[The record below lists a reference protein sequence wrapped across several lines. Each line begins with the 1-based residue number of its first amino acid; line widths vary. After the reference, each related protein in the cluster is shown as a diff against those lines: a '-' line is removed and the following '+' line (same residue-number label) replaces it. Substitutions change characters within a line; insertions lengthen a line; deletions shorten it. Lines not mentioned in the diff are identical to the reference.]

1 MRHIKKSWSYS
12 MSNVISASHLT
23 LAYDNGTKEIIKDAT
38 FSIKKGEF
46 VFITGPSGSGKST
59 LLKALYGQIK
69 ASEGN
74 LVIGGLDLATARKS
88 KLQELRTH
96 MGIIFQDYKLV
107 NEWTVAKNVVL
118 PLMIAGYSVDVQ
130 NTQAQRLL
138 KHVKLSEHAEKY
150 PLELSGGEQQRVG
163 VARALAKNPVVILA
177 DEPTGNLDDYS
188 SNVIWDLM
196 ENACQQLDTTVLVV
210 THKIP
215 SIFSLPYRHFIIEN
229 KGVYEVH

>member
-1 MRHIKKSWSYS
+1 
-12 MSNVISASHLT
+12 MSNVINASNIT
-23 LAYDNGTKEIIKDAT
+23 LAYDNGLKDIIKDASFT
-38 FSIKKGEF
+38 IRKGEF

-59 LLKALYGQIK
+59 LLKSLYGQLK
-69 ASEGN
+69 PSEGTLMVGGID
-74 LVIGGLDLATARKS
+74 LVNVKPA

-96 MGIIFQDYKLV
+96 MGIIFQDYKLI

-118 PLMIAGYSVDVQ
+118 PLMIAGYSLDIQ
-130 NTQAQRLL
+130 NTQSQRLL

-188 SNVIWDLM
+188 SNVIWDLL
-196 ENACQQLDTTVLVV
+196 ENACQQLETTVLVV

-215 SIFSLPYRHFIIEN
+215 QVFSLPYRHFIIEG

>member
-1 MRHIKKSWSYS
+1 
-12 MSNVISASHLT
+12 MSNVISAKNLT
-23 LAYDNGTKEIIKDAT
+23 LAYDNGRNEVIKNAS
-38 FSIKKGEF
+38 FNIGKGDF

-59 LLKALYGQIK
+59 LLKALYGQIRPK
-69 ASEGN
+69 EGN
-74 LVIGGLDLATARKS
+74 LIVGGVDLAHVRQK

-96 MGIIFQDYKLV
+96 MGIIFQDYKLI

-118 PLMIAGYSVDVQ
+118 PLMIAGYSIDVQ
-130 NTQAQRLL
+130 NTQAHRLL
-138 KHVKLSEHAEKY
+138 KHVKLAEHADKY

-215 SIFSLPYRHFIIEN
+215 TIFSLPYRHFIIES

>member
-1 MRHIKKSWSYS
+1 
-12 MSNVISASHLT
+12 MSNVISAKNLT
-23 LAYDNGTKEIIKDAT
+23 LAYDNGRKEIIKKAS
-38 FSIKKGEF
+38 FNIRKGDF

-69 ASEGN
+69 PKSGDLVVGGVN
-74 LVIGGLDLATARKS
+74 LARVS
-88 KLQELRTH
+88 PRKLQELRTH
-96 MGIIFQDYKLV
+96 MGIIFQDYKLI
-107 NEWTVAKNVVL
+107 NEWSVAKNVVL
-118 PLMIAGYSVDVQ
+118 PLMIAGYSLDVQ
-130 NTQAQRLL
+130 EVQAHRLL
-138 KHVKLSEHAEKY
+138 KHVKLAEHAEKF

-177 DEPTGNLDDYS
+177 DEPTGNLDEYS

-196 ENACQQLDTTVLVV
+196 ENACQQLETTVLVV

-215 SIFSLPYRHFIIEN
+215 TIFSLPYRHFIIES

>member
-1 MRHIKKSWSYS
+1 
-12 MSNVISASHLT
+12 MSNVISAKNLT
-23 LAYDNGTKEIIKDAT
+23 LAYDNGRKEIIKDVS
-38 FSIKKGEF
+38 FNIRKGDF

-69 ASEGN
+69 PKEGN
-74 LVIGGLDLATARKS
+74 LVVGGIDLARVRPK

-96 MGIIFQDYKLV
+96 MGIIFQDYKLI

-118 PLMIAGYSVDVQ
+118 PLMIAGYSLDVQ
-130 NTQAQRLL
+130 NTQAHRLL
-138 KHVKLSEHAEKY
+138 KHVKLSEHADKY
-150 PLELSGGEQQRVG
+150 PMELSGGEQQRVG

-177 DEPTGNLDDYS
+177 DEPTGNLDEYS

-196 ENACQQLDTTVLVV
+196 ENACQQLETTVLVV

-215 SIFSLPYRHFIIEN
+215 TIFSLPYRHFIIES

>member
-1 MRHIKKSWSYS
+1 
-12 MSNVISASHLT
+12 MSNVISAQNLT
-23 LAYDNGTKEIIKDAT
+23 LAYDNGRKEIIQNAS
-38 FSIKKGEF
+38 FNIRKGDF

-59 LLKALYGQIK
+59 LLKALYGQLK
-69 ASEGN
+69 PKSGN
-74 LVIGGLDLATARKS
+74 LVIGGIDLAHVKPK

-96 MGIIFQDYKLV
+96 LGIIFQDYKLI

-118 PLMIAGYSVDVQ
+118 PLMIAGYSMDVQ
-130 NTQAQRLL
+130 NTQAHRLL
-138 KHVKLSEHAEKY
+138 KHVKLAEHADKY

-163 VARALAKNPVVILA
+163 VARALSKNPVVILA
-177 DEPTGNLDDYS
+177 DEPTGNLDEYS

-196 ENACQQLDTTVLVV
+196 ENACQQLETTVLVV

-215 SIFSLPYRHFIIEN
+215 TIFSLPYRHFIIES

>member
-1 MRHIKKSWSYS
+1 
-12 MSNVISASHLT
+12 MSNVIHASHLT
-23 LAYDNGTKEIIKDAT
+23 LTYGNAGKEIIKDVN

-59 LLKALYGQIK
+59 LLKALYGK
-69 ASEGN
+69 LKLSEGN
-74 LVIGGLDLATARKS
+74 LVVGGLDMSNIRPS

-107 NEWTVAKNVVL
+107 NEWTVKKNVVL
-118 PLMIAGYSVDVQ
+118 PLMIAGYTTEIQD
-130 NTQAQRLL
+130 TQARRLL
-138 KHVKLSEHAEKY
+138 KHVKLAEHADKY

-163 VARALAKNPVVILA
+163 VARALAKNPVLILA

-215 SIFSLPYRHFIIEN
+215 TIFSLPYRHFIIES

>member
-1 MRHIKKSWSYS
+1 
-12 MSNVISASHLT
+12 MSNVIQASQLT
-23 LAYDNGTKEIIKDAT
+23 LAYDNGTKEIIKDAN
-38 FSIKKGEF
+38 FNIKKGEF

-59 LLKALYGQIK
+59 LLKSLYGQLRP
-69 ASEGN
+69 SEGSLVVGGNN
-74 LVIGGLDLATARKS
+74 LSNISRG

-107 NEWTVAKNVVL
+107 NEWTVSKNVVL
-118 PLMIAGYSVDVQ
+118 PLMIAGYSSEIQ
-130 NTQAQRLL
+130 ETQARRLL
-138 KHVKLSEHAEKY
+138 KHVKLSEHGDKY

-163 VARALAKNPVVILA
+163 VARALSKNPVVILA

-196 ENACQQLDTTVLVV
+196 ENACQQLETTVLVV

-215 SIFSLPYRHFIIEN
+215 TIFSLPYRHFIIES

>member
-1 MRHIKKSWSYS
+1 

-23 LAYDNGTKEIIKDAT
+23 LAYDNGKKEIIKDAN
-38 FSIKKGEF
+38 FNIKKGEF

-59 LLKALYGQIK
+59 LLKALYGQLK
-69 ASEGN
+69 PSEGS
-74 LVIGGLDLATARKS
+74 LVVGGLDLVRARKG

-107 NEWTVAKNVVL
+107 NEWTVSKNVVL
-118 PLMIAGYSVDVQ
+118 PLMIAGYSTQVQ
-130 NTQAQRLL
+130 DTQAQRLL
-138 KHVKLSEHAEKY
+138 KHVKLSEHEEKY

-163 VARALAKNPVVILA
+163 VARALSKNPVLILA

-196 ENACQQLDTTVLVV
+196 ENACQQLNTTVLVV

-215 SIFSLPYRHFIIEN
+215 TIFSLPYRHFIIESR
-229 KGVYEVH
+229 GVYEVH

>member
-1 MRHIKKSWSYS
+1 
-12 MSNVISASHLT
+12 MSNVIRASNLT
-23 LAYDNGTKEIIKDAT
+23 LAYANGETEIIKDAN

-59 LLKALYGQIK
+59 LLKALYGQLK
-69 ASEGN
+69 PTEGN
-74 LVIGGLDLATARKS
+74 LIVGGLDLANMRPG

-118 PLMIAGYSVDVQ
+118 PLMISGYSTQVQ
-130 NTQAQRLL
+130 ETQAHRLL
-138 KHVKLSEHAEKY
+138 NHVKLSEHAEKY

-196 ENACQQLDTTVLVV
+196 ENACQQLNTTVLVV
-210 THKIP
+210 THRIP
-215 SIFSLPYRHFIIEN
+215 TIFSLPYRHLIIES

>member
-1 MRHIKKSWSYS
+1 
-12 MSNVISASHLT
+12 MSNVISARGLT
-23 LAYDNGTKEIIKDAT
+23 LAYDQGRKEIIKNAS
-38 FSIKKGEF
+38 FNIRKGDF

-69 ASEGN
+69 PKEGN
-74 LVIGGLDLATARKS
+74 LVVGGVDLSRVGQR

-96 MGIIFQDYKLV
+96 MGIIFQDYKLI

-118 PLMIAGYSVDVQ
+118 PLMIAGYSIDVQ
-130 NTQAQRLL
+130 NTQAHRLL
-138 KHVKLSEHAEKY
+138 KHVKLAEHADKY

-196 ENACQQLDTTVLVV
+196 ENACQQLETTVLVV

-215 SIFSLPYRHFIIEN
+215 TIFSLPYRHFIIESR
-229 KGVYEVH
+229 GVYEVH

>member
-1 MRHIKKSWSYS
+1 
-12 MSNVISASHLT
+12 MSNVIHASHLT
-23 LAYDNGTKEIIKDAT
+23 LAYDKGEKEIIKDAN

-59 LLKALYGQIK
+59 LLKALYGQLK
-69 ASEGN
+69 PSDGS
-74 LVIGGLDLATARKS
+74 LVVGGLDLAHIGKG

-118 PLMIAGYSVDVQ
+118 PLMIAGYTTEIQD
-130 NTQAQRLL
+130 TQARRLL
-138 KHVKLSEHAEKY
+138 KHVKLADHAERY

-215 SIFSLPYRHFIIEN
+215 TIFSLPYRHFIIES

>member
-1 MRHIKKSWSYS
+1 
-12 MSNVISASHLT
+12 MSNVIHASHLT
-23 LAYDNGTKEIIKDAT
+23 LAYGKGEKEVIKDAN

-59 LLKALYGQIK
+59 LLKSLYGQLK
-69 ASEGN
+69 PSEGS
-74 LVIGGLDLATARKS
+74 LVVGGLDLANIRQR

-107 NEWTVAKNVVL
+107 NEWTVSKNVVL
-118 PLMIAGYSVDVQ
+118 PLMIAGYSTEVQ
-130 NTQAQRLL
+130 ETQARRLL
-138 KHVKLSEHAEKY
+138 KHVKLSEHADKY

-215 SIFSLPYRHFIIEN
+215 TIFSLPYRHFIIES

>member
-1 MRHIKKSWSYS
+1 MP
-12 MSNVISASHLT
+12 NVISASNLT
-23 LAYDNGTKEIIKDAT
+23 LAYDNGAKEIIKDAT
-38 FSIKKGEF
+38 FNIKKGEF

-69 ASEGN
+69 P
-74 LVIGGLDLATARKS
+74 IGGHLVVGGNDLSTIGQS

-118 PLMIAGYSVDVQ
+118 PLMIAGYSVEVQ
-130 NTQAQRLL
+130 NTQARRLL
-138 KHVKLSEHAEKY
+138 KHVKLSEHEDKY
-150 PLELSGGEQQRVG
+150 PMELSGGEQQRVG

-196 ENACQQLDTTVLVV
+196 ENACQQLETTVLVV

-215 SIFSLPYRHFIIEN
+215 TIFSLPYRHFIIES

>member
-1 MRHIKKSWSYS
+1 MRHIKKLWSYL

-23 LAYDNGTKEIIKDAT
+23 LAYDNKEVIKDAT
-38 FSIKKGEF
+38 FNIKKGEF
-46 VFITGPSGSGKST
+46 IFITGPSGSGKST

-74 LVIGGLDLATARKS
+74 LVVGGIDLASARQS

-96 MGIIFQDYKLV
+96 LGIIFQDYKLV

-138 KHVKLSEHAEKY
+138 KHVKLSEHGNKY

-163 VARALAKNPVVILA
+163 VARALSKNPVVILA

-196 ENACQQLDTTVLVV
+196 ENACQQLETTVLVV

>member
-1 MRHIKKSWSYS
+1 V
-12 MSNVISASHLT
+12 SNVINASNLT
-23 LAYDNGTKEIIKDAT
+23 LTYDHGRKEVITDVNFT
-38 FSIKKGEF
+38 VKKGEF

-59 LLKALYGQIK
+59 LLKSLYGRIK
-69 ASEGN
+69 PTSGN
-74 LVIGGLDLATARKS
+74 LVVGGVDLAHVKPS

-96 MGIIFQDYKLV
+96 MGIIFQDFKLV

-118 PLMIAGYSVDVQ
+118 PLMIAGYSLDVQ
-130 NTQAQRLL
+130 NTQAHRLL

-163 VARALAKNPVVILA
+163 VARALAKNPVLILA

-196 ENACQQLDTTVLVV
+196 ENACQQLETTVLVV

-215 SIFSLPYRHFIIEN
+215 QVFSLPYRHFIIEG

>member
-1 MRHIKKSWSYS
+1 

-23 LAYDNGTKEIIKDAT
+23 LSYGNGAKDIIKDAN

-59 LLKALYGQIK
+59 LLKALYGQIRP
-69 ASEGN
+69 SEGN
-74 LVIGGLDLATARKS
+74 LVVGGLDLASAGQS

-96 MGIIFQDYKLV
+96 MGIMFQDYKLV

-130 NTQAQRLL
+130 NTQAHRLL
-138 KHVKLSEHAEKY
+138 KHVKLAEHAEKF

-196 ENACQQLDTTVLVV
+196 ENACQQLETTVLVV

-215 SIFSLPYRHFIIEN
+215 TIFSLPYRHLIIES

>member
-1 MRHIKKSWSYS
+1 

-23 LAYDNGTKEIIKDAT
+23 LAYEHGENEIIKDAT
-38 FSIKKGEF
+38 FNIKKGEF

-59 LLKALYGQIK
+59 LLKSLYGQIK
-69 ASEGN
+69 ANEGS
-74 LVIGGLDLATARKS
+74 LVVGGLDLATAKQK

-130 NTQAQRLL
+130 NTQASRLL
-138 KHVKLSEHAEKY
+138 KHVKLEKHADKF

-196 ENACQQLDTTVLVV
+196 ENACQQLETTVLVV

-215 SIFSLPYRHFIIEN
+215 SVFSLPYRHFIIEN

>member
-1 MRHIKKSWSYS
+1 
-12 MSNVISASHLT
+12 MSNVITASHLT
-23 LAYDNGTKEIIKDAT
+23 LAYDNGSSEIIKDVT
-38 FSIKKGEF
+38 FTIKKGEF

-59 LLKALYGQIK
+59 LLKSLYGQLK
-69 ASEGN
+69 ASEGT
-74 LVIGGLDLATARKS
+74 LIVGGLDIAKAKQK

-107 NEWTVAKNVVL
+107 NEWTVSKNVVL

-138 KHVKLSEHAEKY
+138 KHVKLSEYADKF

-215 SIFSLPYRHFIIEN
+215 AIFSLPYRHFIIEN